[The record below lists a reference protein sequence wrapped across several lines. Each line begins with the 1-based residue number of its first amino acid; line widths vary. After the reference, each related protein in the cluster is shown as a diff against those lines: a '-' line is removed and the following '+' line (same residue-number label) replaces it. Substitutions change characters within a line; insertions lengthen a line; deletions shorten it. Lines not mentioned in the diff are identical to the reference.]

1 MTLADEEV
9 AVVERVLEDD
19 AATRRL
25 GADIARFAEGGMT
38 LLLHGPLGA
47 GKTTLTQGFAAAL
60 GSDAAASPSFVIAHL
75 YAGGRM
81 PLWHLDLYRIED
93 RSSIEDLD
101 LDQYMPAGAAT
112 IVEWADRYDGPWP
125 QDRIDVDIAIDGSRR
140 RARVS
145 GRGRFADLVQGLGA
159 A

>member
-1 MTLADEEV
+1 MALADERI

-25 GADIARFAEGGMT
+25 GAELAARADDGML

-47 GKTTLTQGFAAAL
+47 GKTTLAQGFAAAL
-60 GSDAAASPSFVIAHL
+60 GTDAAASPSFVIAHL
-75 YAGGRM
+75 YAGGKM

-93 RSSIEDLD
+93 RSSIEELD
-101 LDQYMPAGAAT
+101 LEQYMPSGGAT

-125 QDRIDVDIAIDGSRR
+125 VDRIDVDIAIDGGRR
-140 RARVS
+140 RARIS
-145 GRGRFADLVQGLGA
+145 GRGRFASAVERLGA